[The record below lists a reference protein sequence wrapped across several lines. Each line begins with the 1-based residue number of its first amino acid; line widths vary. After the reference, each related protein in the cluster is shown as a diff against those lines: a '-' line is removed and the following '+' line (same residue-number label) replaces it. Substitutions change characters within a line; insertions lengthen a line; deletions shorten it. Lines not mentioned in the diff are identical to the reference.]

1 MTQWDKYIDEVEYAM
16 HHPCFKDEEKP
27 YFKRLDTNSYRMF
40 RQLMQFVDCVIL
52 DIQTAQYKPILIVL
66 SLMYLIIG
74 VKVAGFQFDEIH
86 QVFPRVSHYL
96 LDQTNY
102 FNNLF
107 ENFVGSTFGMTLL

>member
-1 MTQWDKYIDEVEYAM
+1 
-16 HHPCFKDEEKP
+16 
-27 YFKRLDTNSYRMF
+27 
-40 RQLMQFVDCVIL
+40 MQFVDCVIM

-74 VKVAGFQFDEIH
+74 MKVAGFQADEIH
-86 QVFPRVSHYL
+86 QVFPRGSHYL

-107 ENFVGSTFGMTLL
+107 ENFVESTFGMTLL